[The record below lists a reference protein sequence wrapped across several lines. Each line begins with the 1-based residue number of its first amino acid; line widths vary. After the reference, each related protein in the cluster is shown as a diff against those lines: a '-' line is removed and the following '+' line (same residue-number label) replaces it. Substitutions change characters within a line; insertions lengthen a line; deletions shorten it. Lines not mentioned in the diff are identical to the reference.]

1 MFIARMSQKGAIG
14 KIYRHAFR
22 RRRKNMIAS
31 NDATSEAL
39 ISIIS
44 QEKQPSVL
52 FSNEFDDITCEV
64 NSI

>member
-1 MFIARMSQKGAIG
+1 
-14 KIYRHAFR
+14 
-22 RRRKNMIAS
+22 MIAS